1 MLNNYRHNKNRLSMG
16 LSLFYFFVVF
26 KIIYITAYFTHFV
39 LHYKSITNAHKGFL
53 CAIVCNVVNKD
64 TPEDDSTFK
73 TYPVGDIYKH

>member
-1 MLNNYRHNKNRLSMG
+1 MNNYRHNENRLSMG
-16 LSLFYFFVVF
+16 LSLFYFLVVF

-39 LHYKSITNAHKGFL
+39 YITSQLQTPTKDFL
-53 CAIVCNVVNKD
+53 CAIVYNVVNKD